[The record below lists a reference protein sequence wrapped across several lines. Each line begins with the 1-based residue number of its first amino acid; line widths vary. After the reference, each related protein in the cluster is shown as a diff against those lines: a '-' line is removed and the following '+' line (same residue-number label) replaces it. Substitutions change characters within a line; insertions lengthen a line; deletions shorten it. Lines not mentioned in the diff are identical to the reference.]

1 MEPVRVH
8 LTTPQLRKF
17 HRSQPFQLSH
27 DQLIGNGLG
36 HHEVELDLHPNHHRR
51 IQSNIRG
58 GRGFR
63 FSPETIRGGS
73 LLGSLKKGVMRTGQY
88 IRKNVPKS
96 ALQTAVHKIAD
107 RANLGDIGRYALDK
121 GLDIGYSNTS
131 GADLKRQAIDFGK
144 DFLQKKMEGRGFHRP
159 KKGSAEAK
167 AWGERMKQ
175 LRMAKKNGG
184 EMIEGGSTYA
194 QRLARRTRNTF
205 KPVGRAFRKFGETV
219 APIVVPIA
227 KEAGKAFLDKAKAGA
242 IDALTSQGLIKGGST
257 YAQRLAR
264 RTRNTFKPVGRAFR
278 KFGETVA
285 PIVAPIAKEA
295 GRALLDKATQGA
307 MGMLMGGMGVRN
319 HRIPVQGGA
328 LRKGVPLPL
337 YTKETMGRIGTHGL
351 LDHQRGSRNGLLH
364 GGSFLPLGS

>member
-27 DQLIGNGLG
+27 DQLMG
-36 HHEVELDLHPNHHRR
+36 HGVGQHEVELDLHPSHHKR

-58 GRGFR
+58 GKGFR

-96 ALQTAVHKIAD
+96 ALQTAVHRIAD
-107 RANLGDIGRYALDK
+107 RANLGDMGRYALDK
-121 GLDIGYSNTS
+121 GLDIGYSATP
-131 GADLKRQAIDFGK
+131 GADLKRQAIDFAK
-144 DFLQKKMEGRGFHRP
+144 DTLQKKLEGRGFQRP

-167 AWGERMKQ
+167 AWGQRMKQ
-175 LRMAKKNGG
+175 LRMAKQTGG

-205 KPVGRAFRKFGETV
+205 KPVGEALRKVGQTV
-219 APIVVPIA
+219 APMIVPLA
-227 KEAGKAFLDKAKAGA
+227 QQYLM
-242 IDALTSQGLIKGGST
+242 KGGST

-264 RTRNTFKPVGRAFR
+264 RTRNTFKPVGRAFQQLGNELR
-278 KFGETVA
+278 
-285 PIVAPIAKEA
+285 PIVAPIVKQAGQALIDRAKSEA
-295 GRALLDKATQGA
+295 V
-307 MGMLMGGMGVRN
+307 GML

-328 LRKGVPLPL
+328 LRRGVPTPL
-337 YTKETMGRIGTHGL
+337 YTNETMGRIATHGL